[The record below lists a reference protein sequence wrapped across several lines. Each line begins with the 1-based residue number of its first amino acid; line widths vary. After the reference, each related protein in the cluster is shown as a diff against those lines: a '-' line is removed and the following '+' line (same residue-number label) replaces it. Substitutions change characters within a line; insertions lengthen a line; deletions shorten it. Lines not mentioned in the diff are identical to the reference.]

1 MPKIVIVVDG
11 GVVCDVFVTEDIPKV
26 VVEVVDL
33 DVTND
38 FDERTAQEEYVHNLR
53 NTDGVKIVY

>member
-11 GVVCDVFVTEDIPKV
+11 GVVSDVFTTEDIPKV

-33 DVTND
+33 DVTDD
-38 FDERTAQEEYVHNLR
+38 FEERTAQEEYVHNLR

>member
-11 GVVCDVFVTEDIPKV
+11 GVVCEVFVTEDIPKV

-33 DVTND
+33 DGTDD
-38 FDERTAQEEYVHNLR
+38 FEERTAQEKYVRNLR
-53 NTDGVKIVY
+53 NTDGVKNVY